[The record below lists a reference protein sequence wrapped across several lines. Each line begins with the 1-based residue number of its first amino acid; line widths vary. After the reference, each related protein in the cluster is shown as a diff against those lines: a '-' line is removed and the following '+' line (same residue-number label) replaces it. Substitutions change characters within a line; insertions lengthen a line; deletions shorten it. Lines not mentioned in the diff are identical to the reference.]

1 MSLANKRLVGPT
13 QLTNAA
19 ATVYTTPAGT
29 QTCVKHLQV
38 CNTTAGSVGF
48 TMSIGADAAGTE
60 LFKTYQIA
68 ANSTLSLFVLFYLA
82 ATETIQAY
90 ASANT
95 SLTLTIDG
103 TELSI
108 P

>member
-29 QTCVKHLQV
+29 QTQVKHIQV
-38 CNTTAGSVGF
+38 ANTTGVAHNF
-48 TMSIGADAAGTE
+48 TLSIGVDAAGTE
-60 LFKTYQIA
+60 VFSGYTIA
-68 ANSTLSLFVLFYLA
+68 ANGVLSLFVSFFLA
-82 ATETIQAY
+82 ATEVLQAK
-90 ASANT
+90 ADANT
-95 SLTLTIDG
+95 CLTLTIDG